1 MKINQQGFTLIEIL
15 ITITVIA
22 AIGTLGLA
30 GACAAKRKAKCAVEI
45 NAARNLITAYL
56 SHAADNSGRVLA
68 GYQIDQR
75 ATNIEGDSLHYP
87 MNARYPWRL
96 APHVPKIDGVM
107 LFNGNESALK
117 SENRDYLVSVHPNLG
132 LNATLVGGHFGTGS
146 PLSPTPKMIAA
157 FGKFHLSHL
166 TESSAPEKLLVFA
179 SARSGGN
186 EQGYF
191 EVRPPNLNRPV
202 WSSVKYSRESE
213 PSAHGF
219 TDLRWDGKAVC
230 AMLGGNIELL
240 DETSL
245 RDMRRWSIQAERA
258 NETDFLIRPQ
268 EK

>member
-1 MKINQQGFTLIEIL
+1 MKNHHHGFTLIEVL

-30 GACAAKRKAKCAVEI
+30 GACAAKRKAKCTVEI

-56 SHAADNSGRVLA
+56 SHAADNGGRVLA
-68 GYQIDQR
+68 GYQVDQN
-75 ATNIEGDSLHYP
+75 ATNIEGESLHYP

-132 LNATLVGGHFGTGS
+132 LNAMLVGGHFGTGS
-146 PLSPTPKMIAA
+146 PLPPTPKMIEA

-179 SARSGGN
+179 SARSSGN

-191 EVRPPNLNRPV
+191 EIRPPNLNRPV
-202 WSSVKYSRESE
+202 WSVTKFSRDSDPAE
-213 PSAHGF
+213 HGF
-219 TDLRWDGKAVC
+219 TDFRWDGKAVC

-240 DETSL
+240 DEKAL

-258 NETDFLIRPQ
+258 NEADFLINPQ
-268 EK
+268 AK